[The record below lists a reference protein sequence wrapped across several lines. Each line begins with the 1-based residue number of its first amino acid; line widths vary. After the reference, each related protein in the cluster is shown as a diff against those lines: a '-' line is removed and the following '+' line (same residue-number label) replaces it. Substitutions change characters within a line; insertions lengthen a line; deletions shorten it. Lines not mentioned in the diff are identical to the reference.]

1 MCALKTSG
9 VNRQGRARARNKQSI
24 TLTLYTTHVRQSY
37 GALVSG
43 FILTGTA
50 YSYSDTSFAT
60 QGATLI

>member
-1 MCALKTSG
+1 MCASKMG
-9 VNRQGRARARNKQSI
+9 GINRQGRARARNKQSI

-43 FILTGTA
+43 FILTATA
-50 YSYSDTSFAT
+50 YSYSNTSFAT